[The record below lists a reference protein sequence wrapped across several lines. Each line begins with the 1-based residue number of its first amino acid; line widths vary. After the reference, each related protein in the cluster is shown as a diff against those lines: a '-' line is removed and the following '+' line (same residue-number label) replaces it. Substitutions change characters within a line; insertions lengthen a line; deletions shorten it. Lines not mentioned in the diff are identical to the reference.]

1 MKKLLMVIP
10 FVILLCFTF
19 GCPQGEK
26 VAEEPVVDAAEK
38 EAEPTITID
47 NAISA
52 DGVSIAYE
60 VRGEGEPALVF
71 VHGWSSNRNTWEA
84 ELAHFSQKYKVVA
97 IDLAGFGAS
106 GNNREKWTMGAF
118 GEDVAAVIKQI
129 GLDDAV
135 LIGHSMGGPVILE
148 AAKRIPESI
157 TGLVLVDVLQN
168 IETVYSEERI
178 SNLDRAYMDRVKEPT
193 FWKIQGYFVRNKVE
207 LYKRWYS
214 LVKDV
219 SKVGWS
225 ESLKN
230 LFRWCNEEC
239 TKSLQR
245 IQAPITSINSDRS
258 PTNVEAFKKYVPS
271 FKVKIITGVGHFV
284 FWEAPEEFNRL
295 LEETIQEF
303 VQKAKLPAHSH
314 DKTVSLDFTDT

>member
-1 MKKLLMVIP
+1 MKKFLSIIP
-10 FVILLCFTF
+10 LIFLLCFTF
-19 GCPQGEK
+19 SCQQGEE
-26 VAEEPVVDAAEK
+26 VAAEK
-38 EAEPTITID
+38 EVEPTIIVD

-71 VHGWSSNRNTWEA
+71 VHGWSNNRNTWEA

-118 GEDVAAVIKQI
+118 GEDVVAVIKQI

-135 LIGHSMGGPVILE
+135 LIGYSMGGPVILE
-148 AAKRIPESI
+148 AAKRIPELI

-178 SNLDRAYMDRVKEPT
+178 SNLDRTYMDWVNEPT
-193 FWKIQGYFVRNKVE
+193 FWKIQRGFARNKVE

-214 LVKDV
+214 MVKDV

-230 LFRWCNEEC
+230 LFRWANEEC

-245 IQAPITSINSDRS
+245 IQAPITSINSDKS

-271 FKVKIITGVGHFV
+271 FKVKIITGVGHYV
-284 FWEAPEEFNRL
+284 VWEAPEEFNRL

-303 VQKAKLPAHSH
+303 VQMAKS
-314 DKTVSLDFTDT
+314 K

>member
-1 MKKLLMVIP
+1 MKKLLMILP
-10 FVILLCFTF
+10 LVILLCFTF
-19 GCPQGEK
+19 GCQKGEK
-26 VAEEPVVDAAEK
+26 VAEEPVVDVEADK

-60 VRGEGEPALVF
+60 VRGEGEPTLVF
-71 VHGWSSNRNTWEA
+71 VHGWSSNRNTWAA

-135 LIGHSMGGPVILE
+135 LIGSSMGGPVILE

-157 TGLVLVDVLQN
+157 IGLVLVDILQN

-178 SNLDRAYMDRVKEPT
+178 SNIVRTNMNWVNEPT
-193 FWKIQGYFVRNKVE
+193 FWKIQSAFVSNKVE

-214 LVKDV
+214 MRKDV

-230 LFRWCNEEC
+230 LCRWANEEC
-239 TKSLQR
+239 TKSLQM
-245 IQAPITSINSDRS
+245 IQAPITSINSDKS

-271 FKVKIITGVGHFV
+271 FELKIIPGVGHFV
-284 FWEAPEEFNRL
+284 FWEAPEEFSRL

-303 VQKAKLPAHSH
+303 VQKAKS
-314 DKTVSLDFTDT
+314 K